1 MNAPLVF
8 VSHAEEDK
16 DVAIC
21 LKSLILEA
29 AGAPVEVY
37 VSSDADAQRHGADWF
52 KQIREKLSEA
62 AAIVFLASS
71 SSLKA
76 NWALFEIGAAFFSG
90 PEPKIIP
97 ICISGL
103 TIARLPDP
111 FSRINAADPT
121 TPQLLRRTVGSIFEK
136 CAVPFTD
143 EELDWNQKYVNFRSA
158 QEEWLVVEHETFA
171 ACSFDT
177 LERLEPLLPVRP
189 GQTERLL
196 YGDLIGLVLQKMT
209 FHGSPIDD
217 RFWAL
222 YGNAIRE
229 KSDWTLQK
237 KLAYA
242 VSTARIGKI
251 VTGRKETYDVMDIL
265 RRQVTEY
272 RATATDEELFRPESQ
287 KFLFA
292 SAEPAIF
299 RLFILREGKAT
310 FANFDEDQRRAL
322 DEQLKG
328 GVQIRILKWEEESPP
343 PNFGIY
349 GDVAVG
355 RLSPTGVNEIVFHT
369 DAVKTCRQQFEALW
383 QRGEKVT

>member
-1 MNAPLVF
+1 MSAPLVF

-16 DVAIC
+16 DVAIF
-21 LKSLILEA
+21 LKSLILAA
-29 AGAPVEVY
+29 AGAPLEVY
-37 VSSDADAQRHGADWF
+37 VSSDLDAQRHGADWF
-52 KQIREKLSEA
+52 KQIREQLSEA

-76 NWALFEIGAAFFSG
+76 NWALFEIGAAFFNG
-90 PEPKIIP
+90 PELRIIP

-103 TIARLPDP
+103 TIDRLPDP
-111 FSRINAADPT
+111 FTRINAAEPT
-121 TPQLLRRTVGSIFEK
+121 TAHQLQRTIGSIIEK
-136 CAVPFTD
+136 CAVPLTD
-143 EELDWNQKYVNFRSA
+143 EDLDWNQKYVEFRSA
-158 QEEWLVVEHETFA
+158 QEEWLVIEYETFT

-177 LERLEPLLPVRP
+177 LERLEPVLPVRP
-189 GQTERLL
+189 GQNERRL
-196 YGDLIGLVLQKMT
+196 YADLIGRVLQKMT

-217 RFWAL
+217 QFWAL
-222 YGNAIRE
+222 HGNAIRE
-229 KSDWTLQK
+229 KRDWSLQK
-237 KLAYA
+237 KLAYV
-242 VSTARIGKI
+242 VSTAKSGKI

-299 RLFILREGKAT
+299 RLFILRKGKAT
-310 FANFDEDQRRAL
+310 FANFDERQRRAL
-322 DEQLKG
+322 NEQLES
-328 GVQIRILKWEEESPP
+328 GVQIRILKWDEEGPP

-355 RLSPTGVNEIVFHT
+355 QLSPTGVNEIVFHS
-369 DAVKTCRQQFEALW
+369 DAVKNCRQQFEVLW
-383 QRGEKVT
+383 QRGEKIR